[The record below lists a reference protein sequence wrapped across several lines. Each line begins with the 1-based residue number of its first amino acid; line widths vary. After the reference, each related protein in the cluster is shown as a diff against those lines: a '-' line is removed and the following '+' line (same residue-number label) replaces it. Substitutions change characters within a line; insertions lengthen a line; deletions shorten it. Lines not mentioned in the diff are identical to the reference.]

1 MGLVLG
7 TPVAAQKRRRKFE
20 GLEMVFVSDVDHH
33 LSLGLLQLKLE
44 EHVVR
49 LQLFLGLVFVLF
61 VQIPQVSFLWN
72 DGGVYYQEIG
82 DLLGLLLP
90 VDLLLRWPLLFLDG
104 VFLLFGVGAFD
115 YATIFLGGT
124 LLQLLGGRS
133 LLLGDFVSR
142 SRWLQL

>member
-1 MGLVLG
+1 M
-7 TPVAAQKRRRKFE
+7 
-20 GLEMVFVSDVDHH
+20 
-33 LSLGLLQLKLE
+33 LQLKLE

-49 LQLFLGLVFVLF
+49 LPLFLGLVVVPF

-90 VDLLLRWPLLFLDG
+90 VDLLLQWPLLLLDG
-104 VFLLFGVGAFD
+104 VFLLFGVGAFG
-115 YATIFLGGT
+115 YATIFLSGI

-133 LLLGDFVSR
+133 LLLGDFVYR